1 MSELGRIGTNG
12 VNEFFEDLTY
22 NVAYNE
28 VLSRLNN
35 AIDMDNDMVKQAI
48 QSSLTIMVSSALF
61 LYIQKQEELINKVIK
76 IVFSILSSVITFL
89 GASIASKFGRFKG
102 RKLKNVLNFFND
114 YKSDCIN
121 AGRLAVQT
129 GAFYVSKNSNVNSG
143 SSLVLPSVLKQGQ
156 IIQSEDHKLNIA
168 RAKAQ
173 SINET
178 LLFKLFTKKFTPAD
192 LEMLKRITGNRDLT
206 IENLNKVANF
216 MYVTDD
222 KGNIVGLTEEF
233 LTMLN
238 GLGYMHNKIKR
249 GI

>member
-61 LYIQKQEELINKVIK
+61 LFIQKQEEIIQKVMV
-76 IVFSILSSVITFL
+76 IVGSVLTTLFSFL
-89 GASIASKFGRFKG
+89 ATSIASKFGRFKG
-102 RKLKNVLNFFND
+102 RRLKNVLNFFND
-114 YKSDCIN
+114 YKSDYIN
-121 AGRLAVQT
+121 AGRLAVST
-129 GAFYVSKNSNVNSG
+129 GSYFSSSHFASSSSVNR
-143 SSLVLPSVLKQGQ
+143 VLPSVIKQGQ

-238 GLGYMHNKIKR
+238 GLGYMHNKVKR